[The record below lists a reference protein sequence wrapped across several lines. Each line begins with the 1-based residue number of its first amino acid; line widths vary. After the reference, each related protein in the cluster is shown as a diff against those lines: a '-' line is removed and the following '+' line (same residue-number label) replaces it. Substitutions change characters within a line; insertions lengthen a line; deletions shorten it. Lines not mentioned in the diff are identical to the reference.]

1 MASRRSWRAQAGRFD
16 RRRRSEGRQRVCSRR
31 SCGQGALGRL
41 VERGAGGRRRGNE
54 IVCVRGRS
62 KRERAVA
69 VKRLLFVSVVSGE
82 CVATACCHDL
92 YRKKERAGEGR
103 ASFRRREQPPRAR
116 FFLWCRRF
124 LFLGLGNTVLSIA
137 SLINTSVARKTR
149 GRGRRA
155 QGVVRRRAAA
165 PRVIEHLTQTNK
177 REQHAARKQNA
188 SSIKGGCMRAAR
200 SGRAAATCG
209 GEREKEAAGCPR
221 RSDAACT
228 HKLSCAEKKSSN
240 PSKLCVRACVRAC
253 VRRRGATKISPS

>member
-1 MASRRSWRAQAGRFD
+1 M
-16 RRRRSEGRQRVCSRR
+16 
-31 SCGQGALGRL
+31 
-41 VERGAGGRRRGNE
+41 
-54 IVCVRGRS
+54 CVRAWTEHKGARCCCQAA
-62 KRERAVA
+62 AVCECA
-69 VKRLLFVSVVSGE
+69 CVESVWLQPA
-82 CVATACCHDL
+82 ATTSTE
-92 YRKKERAGEGR
+92 KKERATAGACELLAEESSR
-103 ASFRRREQPPRAR
+103 LERV

-124 LFLGLGNTVLSIA
+124 LFLGLGNTVRSIA
-137 SLINTSVARKTR
+137 SLIDTSVARKTR
-149 GRGRRA
+149 GRGRRE

-165 PRVIEHLTQTNK
+165 PRVIEHQTQTNK
-177 REQHAARKQNA
+177 REQHARKQNA